1 MSRDAGHDPTPTSH
15 EFEYFRLRAE
25 WLQFKNRVF
34 DATTDLPTLS
44 AVLDDVRRL
53 MEERGS
59 LGIIFFDLGAA
70 GPSEPL
76 HGWEAYDDLL
86 RAFAQTLL
94 SLRGDGR
101 LGPRDLI
108 AVMGVRSDKF
118 LVFLRGRDATPPDA
132 ASIEGRASRLQQDI
146 MDTLPRFLP
155 AFVKGPVG
163 FAQGHAL
170 MFRDPMLRAERSIHR
185 ALDEA
190 MFMSLRHRTREEDWR
205 AQGLDAII
213 GGGDVVTLYQPILDL
228 RSFEV
233 VGHEVFTRGPSGG
246 PFEDAESLFALA
258 ERTGRLL
265 DLERLCRVR
274 ALGSA
279 HAHLKPG
286 SKLFLNTSAPALAD
300 PEVKGPDFV
309 RLVEESGLGCSDV
322 VLEITERAATE
333 SRRAYQDALKD
344 LKREG
349 FRIAID
355 DMGAGY
361 SSLQSLVEVEPDYL
375 KFDISLVR
383 QIDRSLIK
391 RSLLETLVGLSGRIG
406 AQVVAE
412 GIEEEPE
419 LTTLRDMGVPL
430 GQGRYLA
437 PPTVVPPGAR
447 P

>member
-1 MSRDAGHDPTPTSH
+1 
-15 EFEYFRLRAE
+15 
-25 WLQFKNRVF
+25 
-34 DATTDLPTLS
+34 
-44 AVLDDVRRL
+44 
-53 MEERGS
+53 MEGK
-59 LGIIFFDLGAA
+59 AA
-70 GPSEPL
+70 
-76 HGWEAYDDLL
+76 
-86 RAFAQTLL
+86 
-94 SLRGDGR
+94 
-101 LGPRDLI
+101 
-108 AVMGVRSDKF
+108 
-118 LVFLRGRDATPPDA
+118 
-132 ASIEGRASRLQQDI
+132 RLQQDI
-146 MDTLPRFLP
+146 ADTLPRFLP
-155 AFVKGPVG
+155 AFVKGPVA
-163 FAQGHAL
+163 FCEGHAV
-170 MFRDPMLRAERSIHR
+170 MYRDPMLRAERSIHR

-190 MFMSLRHRTREEDWR
+190 MFMSLKHRTRDEDWR

-213 GGGDVVTLYQPILDL
+213 GGGEVVTLYQPILEL
-228 RSFEV
+228 RTFKV
-233 VGHEVFTRGPSGG
+233 VGHEVFTRGPAGG

-265 DLERLCRVR
+265 DLERLCRAR

-286 SKLFLNTSAPALAD
+286 SKLFLNTTPPALTD

-309 RLVEESGLGCSDV
+309 RLVEAHGLGCGDV
-322 VLEITERAATE
+322 VLEVTERVATE
-333 SRRAYQDALKD
+333 GRSAYQDVLRD

-406 AQVVAE
+406 AQVIAE
-412 GIEEEPE
+412 GIEEEAE

-430 GQGRYLA
+430 GQGRHLA
-437 PPTVVPPGAR
+437 PPVVVPAGVVP
-447 P
+447 